1 MDNAYSVRSLPRL
14 IGMMRLAS
22 PSLPVGAFSYSQ
34 GLETAIEKNIVLDLN
49 TTQQWLESILRN
61 SFSYFELPIIK
72 EMMRAWANKDIE
84 KISDLNRKYLITR
97 ETHELRAETRSM
109 GNALVAI
116 AKNDLSVEKTS
127 IESLLKIS
135 DICYPTV
142 YACMAHE
149 LKLDVSEALAGYAWS
164 WAENQVMAAIKTIP
178 LGQTAGQKIL
188 SALSVI
194 MADAV
199 ETALAVEESEWSNF
213 CPVLAIMSSQH
224 ETQYSRLFRS

>member
-1 MDNAYSVRSLPRL
+1 
-14 IGMMRLAS
+14 
-22 PSLPVGAFSYSQ
+22 
-34 GLETAIEKNIVLDLN
+34 
-49 TTQQWLESILRN
+49 
-61 SFSYFELPIIK
+61 
-72 EMMRAWANKDIE
+72 
-84 KISDLNRKYLITR
+84 
-97 ETHELRAETRSM
+97 M

-116 AKNDLSVEKTS
+116 AKNDVSVEEAS

-142 YACMAHE
+142 YACMANE

-178 LGQTAGQKIL
+178 LGQTAGQQIL
-188 SALSVI
+188 SALSMI

-199 ETALAVEESEWSNF
+199 ETALGVEESEWSNF